1 MSFELDVWPETQ
13 DDIADAAAWY
23 GDKSPG
29 LGLQFLDMVEKSLG
43 HVASKPKRFPSV
55 HGDTRRALLQRFPYG
70 LFFFIDGPYI
80 RVVVA
85 CLHVRQDPDTWQLRV
100 RGDR

>member
-29 LGLQFLDMVEKSLG
+29 LGLQFLDMVGQSLG
-43 HVASKPKRFPSV
+43 HVASQPKRFPSV
-55 HGDTRRALLQRFPYG
+55 HGDKRRALLQRFPYG

-80 RVVVA
+80 RVVA